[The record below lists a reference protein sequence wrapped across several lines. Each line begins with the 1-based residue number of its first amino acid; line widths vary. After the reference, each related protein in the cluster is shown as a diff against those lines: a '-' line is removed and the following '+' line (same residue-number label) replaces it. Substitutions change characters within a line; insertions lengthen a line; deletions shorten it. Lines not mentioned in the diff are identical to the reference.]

1 MISSLSECLS
11 FWPTDFRHVY
21 LTDFLTIS
29 MSVYLSEYLCVRLL
43 LLLSWHCFLTVL
55 DCRVSFFFFFS
66 YQKPTDFN
74 RKRLNLYTQKPLYLH
89 LTLNVL
95 DDWYQTIDSMRVSP
109 YYYPTAQSRVHLA
122 ILYGHLDSWL
132 FCTVKRRF
140 SIHFAFPAIY
150 EMSRKTWHKKKPLN
164 NK

>member
-1 MISSLSECLS
+1 MFIWLTFWLSQCLS
-11 FWPTDFRHVY
+11 ICLNVCV
-21 LTDFLTIS
+21 
-29 MSVYLSEYLCVRLL
+29 SVCCYCYPDTAFS
-43 LLLSWHCFLTVL
+43 VL
-55 DCRVSFFFFFS
+55 NCRVSFFFFS

-109 YYYPTAQSRVHLA
+109 YYYPTAQSRVQISCDIVRSFGQLV
-122 ILYGHLDSWL
+122 ILY
-132 FCTVKRRF
+132 CKRRF

-150 EMSRKTWHKKKPLN
+150 EMSRKTWQKKKQLN

>member
-21 LTDFLTIS
+21 LIDFLTIS
-29 MSVYLSEYLCVRLL
+29 MSVYLSECLCVRLL
-43 LLLSWHCFLTVL
+43 LLLSWHCFLSL
-55 DCRVSFFFFFS
+55 KLQGFFFFFS

-74 RKRLNLYTQKPLYLH
+74 RKRLKLYTQKPLYLH

-109 YYYPTAQSRVHLA
+109 YYYPTAQSRVQISCDIVRSFGQLV
-122 ILYGHLDSWL
+122 ILYCKKTLLYSL
-132 FCTVKRRF
+132 CF
-140 SIHFAFPAIY
+140 SRHIRNEQKNLAEQKAV
-150 EMSRKTWHKKKPLN
+150 E
-164 NK
+164 

>member
-11 FWPTDFRHVY
+11 FWPTDFRHIY
-21 LTDFLTIS
+21 LIDFLTIS
-29 MSVYLSEYLCVRLL
+29 MSVYLSECLCVRLL
-43 LLLSWHCFLTVL
+43 LLLSWHCFLSL
-55 DCRVSFFFFFS
+55 KLQGFFFFFS

-109 YYYPTAQSRVHLA
+109 YYYPTAQSRVQISCDIVRSFGQLV
-122 ILYGHLDSWL
+122 ILY
-132 FCTVKRRF
+132 CKRRF

-150 EMSRKTWHKKKPLN
+150 EMSRKTWQKKKQLN

>member
-11 FWPTDFRHVY
+11 FWPTDFRHIY
-21 LTDFLTIS
+21 LIDFLTIS
-29 MSVYLSEYLCVRLL
+29 MSVYLSECLCVRLL
-43 LLLSWHCFLTVL
+43 LLLSWHCFLSL
-55 DCRVSFFFFFS
+55 KLQGFFFFFS

-109 YYYPTAQSRVHLA
+109 YYYPTAQSKVQISCDIVRSFGQLV
-122 ILYGHLDSWL
+122 ILYCKKTLLYSL
-132 FCTVKRRF
+132 CF
-140 SIHFAFPAIY
+140 SRHIRNEQKNLAEQKAV
-150 EMSRKTWHKKKPLN
+150 E
-164 NK
+164 

>member
-21 LTDFLTIS
+21 LIDFLTIL
-29 MSVYLSEYLCVRLL
+29 MSVCLNVVCPSAVIVILILL
-43 LLLSWHCFLTVL
+43 FHGLKLQGS
-55 DCRVSFFFFFS
+55 FFFFS

-109 YYYPTAQSRVHLA
+109 YYYPTAQSKVQISCDIVRSFGQLV
-122 ILYGHLDSWL
+122 ILYCKKTLLYSL
-132 FCTVKRRF
+132 CF
-140 SIHFAFPAIY
+140 SRHIRNEQKNLAEQKAV
-150 EMSRKTWHKKKPLN
+150 E
-164 NK
+164 

>member
-21 LTDFLTIS
+21 LIDFLTIL
-29 MSVYLSEYLCVRLL
+29 MSVCLNIVCPSAVIVILILL
-43 LLLSWHCFLTVL
+43 FHGLKLQGF
-55 DCRVSFFFFFS
+55 FFFFFS

-109 YYYPTAQSRVHLA
+109 YYYPTAQSRVQISCAIVRSFGQLV
-122 ILYGHLDSWL
+122 ILYCKKTLLYSL
-132 FCTVKRRF
+132 CF
-140 SIHFAFPAIY
+140 SRHIRNEQKNLAEQKAV
-150 EMSRKTWHKKKPLN
+150 E
-164 NK
+164 

>member
-21 LTDFLTIS
+21 LIDFLTILI
-29 MSVYLSEYLCVRLL
+29 SVCLNVVCPSAVIVILILL
-43 LLLSWHCFLTVL
+43 FHGLKLQG
-55 DCRVSFFFFFS
+55 FFFFFS

-109 YYYPTAQSRVHLA
+109 YYYPTAQSKVQISCDIVRSFGQLV
-122 ILYGHLDSWL
+122 ILYCKKTLLYSL
-132 FCTVKRRF
+132 CF
-140 SIHFAFPAIY
+140 SRHIRNEQKNLAEQKAV
-150 EMSRKTWHKKKPLN
+150 E
-164 NK
+164 

>member
-21 LTDFLTIS
+21 LIDFLTIL
-29 MSVYLSEYLCVRLL
+29 MSVCLNVVCPSAVIVILILL
-43 LLLSWHCFLTVL
+43 FHGLKLQG
-55 DCRVSFFFFFS
+55 FFFFFS

-109 YYYPTAQSRVHLA
+109 YYYPTAQSRVQISCDIVRSFGQLV
-122 ILYGHLDSWL
+122 ILYCKKTLLYSL
-132 FCTVKRRF
+132 CF
-140 SIHFAFPAIY
+140 SRHIRNEQKNLA
-150 EMSRKTWHKKKPLN
+150 EKKAVE
-164 NK
+164 

>member
-21 LTDFLTIS
+21 LIDFLTIL
-29 MSVYLSEYLCVRLL
+29 MSVCLNVVCPSAVIVILILL
-43 LLLSWHCFLTVL
+43 FHGLKLQG
-55 DCRVSFFFFFS
+55 FFFFFS

-109 YYYPTAQSRVHLA
+109 YYYPTAQSKVQISCDIVRSFGQLV
-122 ILYGHLDSWL
+122 ILYCKKTLLYSL
-132 FCTVKRRF
+132 CF
-140 SIHFAFPAIY
+140 SRYIRNEQKNLAEQKAV
-150 EMSRKTWHKKKPLN
+150 E
-164 NK
+164 

>member
-21 LTDFLTIS
+21 LIDFLTIL
-29 MSVYLSEYLCVRLL
+29 MSVCLNVVCPSAVIVILILL
-43 LLLSWHCFLTVL
+43 FHGLKLQGFS
-55 DCRVSFFFFFS
+55 FFFS

-109 YYYPTAQSRVHLA
+109 YYYPIAQSRVQISCDIVRSFGQLV
-122 ILYGHLDSWL
+122 ILYCKKTLLYSL
-132 FCTVKRRF
+132 CF
-140 SIHFAFPAIY
+140 SRHIRNEQKNLAEQKAV
-150 EMSRKTWHKKKPLN
+150 E
-164 NK
+164 

>member
-21 LTDFLTIS
+21 LIDFLTIL
-29 MSVYLSEYLCVRLL
+29 MSVCLNVVCPSAVIVILILL
-43 LLLSWHCFLTVL
+43 FHGLKLQGFS
-55 DCRVSFFFFFS
+55 FFFS

-109 YYYPTAQSRVHLA
+109 YYYPTAQSRVQISCAIVRSFGQLV
-122 ILYGHLDSWL
+122 ILYCKKTLLYSL
-132 FCTVKRRF
+132 CF
-140 SIHFAFPAIY
+140 SRHIRNEQKNLAEQKAV
-150 EMSRKTWHKKKPLN
+150 E
-164 NK
+164 

>member
-21 LTDFLTIS
+21 LIDFLTIL
-29 MSVYLSEYLCVRLL
+29 MSVCLNVVCPSAVIVILILL
-43 LLLSWHCFLTVL
+43 FHGLKLQG
-55 DCRVSFFFFFS
+55 FFFFFS

-109 YYYPTAQSRVHLA
+109 YYYLTAQSKVQISCDIVRSFGQLV
-122 ILYGHLDSWL
+122 ILYCKKTLLYSL
-132 FCTVKRRF
+132 CF
-140 SIHFAFPAIY
+140 SRHIRNEQKNLAEQKAV
-150 EMSRKTWHKKKPLN
+150 E
-164 NK
+164 

>member
-21 LTDFLTIS
+21 LIDFLTIL
-29 MSVYLSEYLCVRLL
+29 MSVCLNVVCPSAVIVILILL
-43 LLLSWHCFLTVL
+43 FHGLKLQG
-55 DCRVSFFFFFS
+55 FFFFFS

-109 YYYPTAQSRVHLA
+109 YYYPTAQSKVQISCDIVRSFGQLV
-122 ILYGHLDSWL
+122 ILYCKKTLLYSL
-132 FCTVKRRF
+132 CF
-140 SIHFAFPAIY
+140 SRHIRNEQKNLAEQKAV
-150 EMSRKTWHKKKPLN
+150 E
-164 NK
+164 

>member
-21 LTDFLTIS
+21 LIDFLTIL
-29 MSVYLSEYLCVRLL
+29 MSVYLSECLCVRLL
-43 LLLSWHCFLTVL
+43 LLLSWHCFLSL
-55 DCRVSFFFFFS
+55 KLQGFFFFFS

-109 YYYPTAQSRVHLA
+109 YYYPTAQSKVQISCDIVRSFGQLV
-122 ILYGHLDSWL
+122 ILYCKKTLLYSL
-132 FCTVKRRF
+132 CF
-140 SIHFAFPAIY
+140 SRHIRNEQKNLAEQKAV
-150 EMSRKTWHKKKPLN
+150 E
-164 NK
+164 

>member
-11 FWPTDFRHVY
+11 FWPTDFSHVY
-21 LTDFLTIS
+21 LIDFLTIL
-29 MSVYLSEYLCVRLL
+29 MSVCLNVVCPSAVIVILILL
-43 LLLSWHCFLTVL
+43 FHGLKLQG
-55 DCRVSFFFFFS
+55 FFFFFS

-109 YYYPTAQSRVHLA
+109 YYYPTAQSRVQISCDIVRSFGQLV
-122 ILYGHLDSWL
+122 ILYCKKTLLYSL
-132 FCTVKRRF
+132 CF
-140 SIHFAFPAIY
+140 SRHIRNEQKNLAEQKAV
-150 EMSRKTWHKKKPLN
+150 E
-164 NK
+164 

>member
-21 LTDFLTIS
+21 LIDSLTIL
-29 MSVYLSEYLCVRLL
+29 MSVCLNVVCPSAVIVILILL
-43 LLLSWHCFLTVL
+43 FHGLKLQG
-55 DCRVSFFFFFS
+55 FFFFFSS

-109 YYYPTAQSRVHLA
+109 YYYPTAQSRVQISCDIVRSFGQLV
-122 ILYGHLDSWL
+122 ILYCKKTLLYSL
-132 FCTVKRRF
+132 CF
-140 SIHFAFPAIY
+140 SRHIRNEQKNLAEKIAV
-150 EMSRKTWHKKKPLN
+150 E
-164 NK
+164 

>member
-21 LTDFLTIS
+21 LIDFLTIL
-29 MSVYLSEYLCVRLL
+29 MSVCLNVVCPSAVIVILIMLFHGL
-43 LLLSWHCFLTVL
+43 KLQG
-55 DCRVSFFFFFS
+55 FFFFFS

-109 YYYPTAQSRVHLA
+109 YYYPTAQSKVQISCDIVRSFGQLV
-122 ILYGHLDSWL
+122 ILYCKKTLLYSL
-132 FCTVKRRF
+132 CF
-140 SIHFAFPAIY
+140 SRHIRNEQKNLAEQKAV
-150 EMSRKTWHKKKPLN
+150 E
-164 NK
+164 